1 MRPPRRV
8 TVLVAGVLLLAG
20 VPAGSAQA
28 ESVEQARAAARAAA
42 ARVAAMQPDVDRALR
57 AYERALGALAGGV
70 GRSIAADQ
78 SADVAAD
85 AAALRRD
92 QAADRVRALYM
103 TGGAAALYA
112 SVLDA
117 GSASEAMQR
126 VAYVQRLVAVGS
138 AAARAGDAETAQ
150 LRDRAD
156 RLEAAADAQAV
167 TAAQVQQRYEVLL
180 AALDRASAE
189 LSALSERARGLAE
202 AQALMAQIAALNA
215 AVNATGAQRVATAR
229 ASAVPARF
237 KELYEAAARTCR
249 GMSWTLLAAIG
260 QVESGHGANPG
271 TSYAGA
277 QGPMQFMPA
286 TWTAYAVD
294 GDGDGDRDIQDP
306 ADSVFTAARYLC
318 ANGAGRGDQ
327 ATARAI
333 WHYNHAE
340 WYVQLVL
347 KLADQYAERDDA

>member
-1 MRPPRRV
+1 MRAPRRV
-8 TVLVAGVLLLAG
+8 TVLVAGVVLLAG
-20 VPAGSAQA
+20 VPGGSARA
-28 ESVEQARAAARAAA
+28 ESVEQARAAARAAG

-78 SADVAAD
+78 SADAAAD
-85 AAALRRD
+85 AAARRRD

-117 GSASEAMQR
+117 GSAAEAMQR

-138 AAARAGDAETAQ
+138 AAVRAGDAETAQ
-150 LRDRAD
+150 LRDRAV

-215 AVNATGAQRVATAR
+215 AVDATGAQRVATAR
-229 ASAVPARF
+229 ASTVPARF
-237 KELYEAAARTCR
+237 KELYVAAARTCR

-347 KLADQYAERDDA
+347 KLAGQYAERDGG